1 MVFINKLDP
10 HRVVV
15 SKAKKEFFTS
25 RYWKLDAWNKKNL
38 YPKPRMYRGSFVFFR
53 DRQGK
58 GRPRG
63 MFEELSDKIQVAQT
77 TKVANP
83 SPVHMVW
90 LTQHLHCRPWYE
102 KVIVRRLG
110 LHSRLM
116 FERVLL
122 PNTPHYNQL
131 LYQIK
136 HLVNIKALTFPDGIP
151 TEADI
156 GAVKFCPHTGTVRK
170 GDQYRLPPQRLE
182 AEIPDILEPHNMRSY
197 LRNLIGLFKKS

>member
-1 MVFINKLDP
+1 
-10 HRVVV
+10 
-15 SKAKKEFFTS
+15 
-25 RYWKLDAWNKKNL
+25 
-38 YPKPRMYRGSFVFFR
+38 
-53 DRQGK
+53 
-58 GRPRG
+58 
-63 MFEELSDKIQVAQT
+63 MFEELSDKIRVAQT
-77 TKVANP
+77 TKVTNP

-90 LTQHLHCRPWYE
+90 LTQHLYRRPWYE

-116 FERVLL
+116 YERVLV

-136 HLVNIKALTFPDGIP
+136 HLINIKALTFPDGIP

-156 GAVKFCPHTGTVRK
+156 GAVKFCPHSGAVRK
-170 GDQYRLPPQRLE
+170 GDQYRVPAQRLE